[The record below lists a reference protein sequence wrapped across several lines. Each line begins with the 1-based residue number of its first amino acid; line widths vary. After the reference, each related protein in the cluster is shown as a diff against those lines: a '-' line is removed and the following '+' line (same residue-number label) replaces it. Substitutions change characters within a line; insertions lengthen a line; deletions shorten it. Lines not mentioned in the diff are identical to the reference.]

1 MAILVIGG
9 TGTVGSQTVQNL
21 LEKGE
26 KVCVMT
32 RSAEKA
38 ASLPAGVSGVVGNL
52 SDPPSLTKAF
62 VGIEKVFLITPVH
75 PDESVHGQNAVR
87 AAKKAGVK
95 KIVYLSVVMPP
106 DSDVIPHFAS
116 KVPVENAIKE
126 SGMAY
131 TILRPDN
138 FFQNDFWYKDVMLE
152 YGLYPQPLGAKGI
165 NRVDIRDIADAA
177 TNALVESGFEGKT
190 INLHGPDAL
199 TGKDCAFIWGK
210 HLGTE
215 INYMGDDLAKWS
227 ESASASLP
235 AWMVHDFRIMYD
247 YFQKKGMK
255 PDGNDAVEAEKIL
268 HHKPRTFDAFCA
280 ESAAGWK

>member
-1 MAILVIGG
+1 MSILVIGG

-32 RSAEKA
+32 RLAEKA

-52 SDPPSLTKAF
+52 SDPPSLMKAF
-62 VGIEKVFLITPVH
+62 GGVEKVFLITPVH
-75 PDESVHGQNAVR
+75 PDEAMHGQNAVR
-87 AAKKAGVK
+87 AAKKAGVR

-106 DSDVIPHFAS
+106 GSDVIPHFAS
-116 KVPVENAIKE
+116 KVPIENAIKD

-131 TILRPDN
+131 TIIRPSG
-138 FFQNDFWYKDVMLE
+138 FFQNDHWYKDVMLE

-165 NRVDIRDIADAA
+165 YRVDIRDIADAA
-177 TNALVESGFEGKT
+177 TNALIESGFEGKT

-199 TGKDCAFIWGK
+199 TGKDCARIWGK

-215 INYMGDDLAKWS
+215 INYMGDDLDKWS
-227 ESASASLP
+227 ESASASMP
-235 AWMVHDFRIMYD
+235 AWLVHDLRIMYD
-247 YFQKKGMK
+247 YFQKKGLK
-255 PDGNDAVEAEKIL
+255 PEAADIIEAEKIL
-268 HHKPRTFDAFCA
+268 HHKPRTFESFCA
-280 ESAAGWK
+280 ESAESWK